1 MDWDGDGLLD
11 LIVGDR
17 PGNVHF
23 FKRLDYGNI
32 YMEEQLLVTA
42 GGARIDVGY
51 NSAPSVVDW
60 NGNGLPDLVAGCLSP
75 VPAGIFLF
83 VNQGAPFAPEFLFAD
98 TVFYGGE
105 PIEITTAYP
114 DFADM
119 NNDGLTDMIVGS
131 SSGYISCFVNSGTP
145 LQPLFNDVE
154 YLRSDGEDLHM
165 YSYVRPSICDW
176 NHDGTPDVLAADYA
190 GLIYLYL
197 GIPQAGVQQYEE
209 ALFTLESNPVTDC
222 ISMSITLTTPAETDV
237 QLFSVQGRL
246 ILQESFGVL
255 PGGDNVLS
263 LPVSELSQG
272 SYLLRITSGR
282 SVMVRSLILLD

>member
-23 FKRLDYGNI
+23 FKRLEYGNI
-32 YMEEQLLVTA
+32 YMEEQPLVAA
-42 GGARIDVGY
+42 GGVRIDVGY

-60 NGNGLPDLVAGCLSP
+60 NGNGLPDLVVGCLSP
-75 VPAGIFLF
+75 LPAGIFLF
-83 VNQGAPFAPEFLFAD
+83 VNEGAPFAPEFLFAD
-98 TVFYGGE
+98 TVFYCGE

-131 SSGYISCFVNSGTP
+131 SSGYISCFVNSGIP
-145 LQPLFNDVE
+145 QQPLFNYME

-176 NHDGTPDVLAADYA
+176 NDDGTPDVLVADYT

-197 GIPQAGVQQYEE
+197 GIPQAGVQQNPEPVI
-209 ALFTLESNPVTDC
+209 TLGSNPVTDC
-222 ISMSITLTTPAETDV
+222 ISIGITLTSPAETDV
-237 QLFSVQGRL
+237 KLYSVQGRL
-246 ILQESFGVL
+246 VLRESYGTL
-255 PGGDNVLS
+255 PEGHNLLS
-263 LPVSELSQG
+263 LPASELSQG
-272 SYLLRITSGR
+272 SYLIRITSGR
-282 SVMVRSLILLD
+282 SAMVSSVILLD